1 MTGLYG
7 RIAERD
13 EGQIALARARLRYA
27 ALSVMHKALD
37 ASSLSQSDLARR
49 LRIRRSAVNQVFRG
63 DGNVQ
68 VSTLAEYLYAM
79 GFELNLDLVHAG
91 EPRHAALEDRPIVP
105 AFSSTNV
112 VTKFTVI
119 TEGEEGTP
127 VIMNWGVRTLR
138 AEPLRMHLWRT
149 ALNQPG
155 EEAAPDFFWY
165 PSTRWSSTA
174 QTPEDTS
181 TGLDL
186 IGQGAS
192 A

>member
-138 AEPLRMHLWRT
+138 AE
-149 ALNQPG
+149 
-155 EEAAPDFFWY
+155 
-165 PSTRWSSTA
+165 
-174 QTPEDTS
+174 
-181 TGLDL
+181 
-186 IGQGAS
+186 
-192 A
+192 